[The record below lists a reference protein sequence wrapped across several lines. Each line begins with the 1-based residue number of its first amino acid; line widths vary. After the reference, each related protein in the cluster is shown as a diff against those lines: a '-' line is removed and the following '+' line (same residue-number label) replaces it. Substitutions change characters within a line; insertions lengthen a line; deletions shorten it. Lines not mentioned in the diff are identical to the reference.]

1 MSETRSGVVFS
12 GENPDLT
19 LYKPGTDQVIATLSY
34 WRCVY
39 SAHGEGNA
47 LLIWVDPEA
56 SGLGD
61 KAPHAIYTDNAPMA
75 KLVAVNFTQF
85 FTEHRKL
92 GWDTAEPIYARFFQE
107 SDSRWYHR
115 VVCNTGDDVIELQ
128 WWDVLTQMMR
138 YEPDSQLGPNRWDLH
153 TVICPCASGSIS
165 INNTPING
173 EVHSSTAGEQPESS
187 AFLAFS
193 ETWVER

>member
-1 MSETRSGVVFS
+1 MAENRSGVVFS
-12 GENPDLT
+12 GENPDIT
-19 LYKPGTDQVIATLSY
+19 LYKPGTDQVVATLSY

-61 KAPHAIYTDNAPMA
+61 KAPNAILTDNIPMA

-92 GWDTAEPIYARFFQE
+92 GWDTAEPIHARFFQE

-115 VVCNTGDDVIELQ
+115 VVCNTGEDVIALQ
-128 WWDVLTQMMR
+128 WWDVLARMMR
-138 YEPDSQLGPNRWDLH
+138 YEPDTQLGPNRWDLH
-153 TVICPCASGSIS
+153 TVICPCASASIS
-165 INNTPING
+165 VNNTPIDG
-173 EVHSSTAGEQPESS
+173 EVHFSTAGEQPEST